1 MDVLLLDSEVLQE
14 PIAADEDHVR
24 TPGVH
29 VTDIIAKIMEKV
41 DPETYGSPIPEKHK
55 NAYREA
61 GFTWE
66 ELLSK
71 HFAHRQRRRREPEF
85 IRPGEQSM
93 DGIVGT
99 PDWIGLD
106 SFHIQGAFLLE
117 SKFTWKSLKGFDL
130 DGKKFLAWQLQM
142 KAYCHMLGL
151 RWAVLDVLFVCG
163 DYSDMKPV
171 RQVRQVHFNDREL
184 KDNWTSL
191 LNTAKK
197 EGWL

>member
-1 MDVLLLDSEVLQE
+1 MNVLLLDSEVLHE
-14 PIAADEDHVR
+14 PIAADEDFVR

-29 VTDIIAKIMEKV
+29 VTDCIAKIMAKV
-41 DPETYGSPIPEKHK
+41 DPETYGSEIPVQHRG
-55 NAYREA
+55 AYREA

-85 IRPGEQSM
+85 VRPGEQQC
-93 DGIVGT
+93 DGLIGT

-106 SFHIQGAFLLE
+106 AFHIQGPFLLE
-117 SKFTWKSLKGFDL
+117 SKFTWKSLVGFDL
-130 DGKKFLAWQLQM
+130 DSKKFLGWQLQM
-142 KAYCHMLGL
+142 KAYCYMMGL
-151 RWAVLDVLFVCG
+151 RWAVLDTLFVNG
-163 DYSDMKPV
+163 GYTDMKPV
-171 RQVRQVHFNDREL
+171 RQVRHIHFDDREL